1 MSAWQSQGEVT
12 GTGAVSLD
20 RDERGKVAVVMKV
33 LHQKCLSIFHVWGK
47 AKLQSLG
54 GPLSPL
60 ERLDLMTHERWKYFS
75 SFVQA

>member
-1 MSAWQSQGEVT
+1 MAITEVT
-12 GTGAVSLD
+12 GTCVVSLD
-20 RDERGKVAVVMKV
+20 SDERGKAAVMMKV
-33 LHQKCLSIFHVWGK
+33 LHQKCLSILHVCSK
-47 AKLQSLG
+47 AKLQSSG